1 MAKATIAAK
10 MEVPTSA
17 EFGDMDRAIRLNT
30 FGRPVDTICGHVKGK
45 TASGGDTGEMSFLY
59 LVKEDDGYVVDGKS
73 ESAATAYE
81 KICH

>member
-1 MAKATIAAK
+1 M
-10 MEVPTSA
+10 
-17 EFGDMDRAIRLNT
+17 
-30 FGRPVDTICGHVKGK
+30 DTICGHVKGK

-73 ESAATAYE
+73 ESAATTYG